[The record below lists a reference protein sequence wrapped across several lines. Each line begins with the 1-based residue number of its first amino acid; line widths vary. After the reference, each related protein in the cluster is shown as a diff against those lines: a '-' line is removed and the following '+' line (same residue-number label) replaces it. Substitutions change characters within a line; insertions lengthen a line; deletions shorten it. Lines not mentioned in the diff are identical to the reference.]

1 MPDAETAA
9 KSKRTGIPFSSE
21 GPSCL
26 KRRPIMQQTRID
38 ALQRMPI
45 FGGIRADV
53 LEFLLDA
60 SGMVTVEK
68 DEYFFHENDKAESMF
83 VLEEGKV
90 SVLKL
95 WGGQQYVLRH
105 LQRGDCFGEMAL
117 MDLFPRSASILAIE
131 PCTAIELSTASFY
144 KIYER
149 DLEQFALIQMNIGR
163 EVSRRLRVADQ
174 HLFRARMGAPY
185 VEPATPFPST

>member
-1 MPDAETAA
+1 
-9 KSKRTGIPFSSE
+9 
-21 GPSCL
+21 
-26 KRRPIMQQTRID
+26 MQQTRID

-83 VLEEGKV
+83 VLEEGEV

-95 WGGQQYVLRH
+95 WGGQQYVLRR
-105 LQRGDCFGEMAL
+105 LLRGDCFGEMAL

-144 KIYER
+144 KIYEK